1 MIWEPEAASYFTA
14 RDLRDDDEEELMVS
28 TFVMPSSLHLLIVYQ
43 EDDSFVLVDAGG
55 GTVDLAAFR
64 IKKLRPDLVLEKI
77 ANSLGKCRLV
87 STTLSI

>member
-1 MIWEPEAASYFTA
+1 M
-14 RDLRDDDEEELMVS
+14 
-28 TFVMPSSLHLLIVYQ
+28 LIVYQ

-87 STTLSI
+87 